1 MTFGNSKEPLMR
13 IVPLAA
19 VLTLA
24 AVVSAHAAPPPVED
38 MSNPIHHPYQ
48 QFADSGTCQYA
59 GDCAIVFLATTAAS
73 TLIQHVSCEFYL
85 ASGGTV
91 SKTTLSGP
99 GGNDRNMFPAFAYAA
114 QQGGTPYGLNA
125 DAYLFLAKGEQPRVD
140 VFSNGAPVQYLDC
153 TISGYTR

>member
-1 MTFGNSKEPLMR
+1 MR
-13 IVPLAA
+13 LVSFAAFLFFAAA
-19 VLTLA
+19 VP
-24 AVVSAHAAPPPVED
+24 AHAAPAPVED

-59 GDCAIVFLATTAAS
+59 GDCAVLFPATTAAS

-91 SKTTLSGP
+91 VKTTLSGP
-99 GGNDRNMFPAFAYAA
+99 TGNDRNIFPAFAYAP
-114 QQGGTPYGLNA
+114 QQGSTSYGIDA
-125 DAYLFLAKGEQPRVD
+125 GAYLFFAKGEQPRID